1 MDQRPEN
8 PLSEARSAMVGVVR
22 LFLNDARGLDYFR
35 LDLAG
40 LMTSFVGLVV
50 SWILFL
56 YVPPLLGIV
65 MEEGTQV
72 SLIRTLLSQVALYS
86 GVALFAKIIKQ
97 PGGFLPYLI
106 AHNWASLF
114 IMPFQIAVLLA
125 GNSFEFF
132 FLAGVTA
139 FSLVFFLRTT
149 QILFK
154 ANFIQILMLIGILTG
169 TLILMVSF
177 TGLEFW
183 GIPLE

>member
-1 MDQRPEN
+1 MDQRADN
-8 PLSEARSAMVGVVR
+8 IFSETRSAMVGVVR

-40 LMTSFVGLVV
+40 LMTSFVGLMV

-56 YVPPLLGIV
+56 YLPPLLGMTV
-65 MEEGTQV
+65 DESTLV
-72 SLIRTLLSQVALYS
+72 SLVRTLLSQVALYS
-86 GVALFAKIIKQ
+86 GVALFAKLIKQ
-97 PGGFLPYLI
+97 PGGFLPYLV

-114 IMPFQIAVLLA
+114 IMPFQIAVLLV
-125 GNSFEFF
+125 GTGIEFF

-149 QILFK
+149 QIIFK
-154 ANFIQILMLIGILTG
+154 ARFIQILMLIGILTG

-177 TGLEFW
+177 TGFEFW
-183 GIPLE
+183 GIQPS